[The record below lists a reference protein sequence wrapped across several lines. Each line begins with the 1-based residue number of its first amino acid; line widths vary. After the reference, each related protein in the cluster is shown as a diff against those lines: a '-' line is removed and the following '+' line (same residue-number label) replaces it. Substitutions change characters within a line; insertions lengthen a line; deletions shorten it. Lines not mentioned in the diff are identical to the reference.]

1 MRGTV
6 CANTVSVAAGTG
18 ITRELC
24 YRRDGQE
31 GLEMEVTEMR
41 FDNIMSAVEF
51 AEENI
56 KEGFKILRQED
67 GTYIVREVD
76 R

>member
-1 MRGTV
+1 MHGTV
-6 CANTVSVAAGTG
+6 CTNPVSVSAGSG

-31 GLEMEVTEMR
+31 GLEMEGTEMR
-41 FDNIMSAVEF
+41 FNNIMAAVEF

-56 KEGFKILRQED
+56 KEGFEILRQED

>member
-6 CANTVSVAAGTG
+6 CTNPVSVAAGSG

-24 YRRDGQE
+24 YRRYGQE

-56 KEGFKILRQED
+56 KEGFEILRQED

>member
-1 MRGTV
+1 
-6 CANTVSVAAGTG
+6 
-18 ITRELC
+18 
-24 YRRDGQE
+24 
-31 GLEMEVTEMR
+31 MEVTEMR

-56 KEGFKILRQED
+56 KEGFEILRQED

>member
-1 MRGTV
+1 MRSTV
-6 CANTVSVAAGTG
+6 CTNLVSVAVGSR

-41 FDNIMSAVEF
+41 FNNIMAAVEF

-56 KEGFKILRQED
+56 KEGFEILRQED